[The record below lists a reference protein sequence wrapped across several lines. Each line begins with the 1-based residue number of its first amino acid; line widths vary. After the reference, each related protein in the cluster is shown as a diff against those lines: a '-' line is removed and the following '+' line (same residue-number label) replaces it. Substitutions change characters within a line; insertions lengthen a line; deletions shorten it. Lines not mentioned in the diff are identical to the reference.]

1 MARKWVS
8 AAAICVLTILS
19 GASPAAAFSGTGP
32 HSADAHSPVSAGS
45 TAEIALKLLRDGGLQ
60 VTEKVTVPGGQ
71 RLVSTL
77 PLRLPVDDGQDRRYT
92 VREVKTAGG
101 ASSGQADD
109 QFTVTFGA
117 GASTVVY
124 TLDGALADLG
134 GGQQVRALVAGGFDQ
149 PVAEVRASFLAPTR
163 QMSPLT
169 CFVGGN
175 QPCTLAEV
183 DHTGVVRVQQNT
195 LAAGDRM
202 ELSVGLPPGTAPAN
216 ADFVP
221 ASALAAAFSLTLPSV
236 IGFAVVA
243 VLLIAVFLFVARRR
257 KQDERAT
264 SSGNTT
270 IEVLVREN
278 GRTWFASPD
287 GVLPGQIGT
296 VMDESVDPVDIAATV
311 VDLAVRN
318 YLWLAELP
326 GPDWQISRRNP
337 PDANLRDFERVV
349 YETLLP
355 EGTDTVLLSQLRTL
369 DVSPIHD
376 SMYRDV
382 VASQWFSRRPDT
394 SRGLLALPGVLLF
407 VLGLVATAVLSFTV
421 GHALLGVAVALAGLG
436 LAAARALLPSR
447 TERGR
452 AVAGQ
457 IGGLLRYLHQVRA
470 EDIER
475 PEDREMVF
483 SRSLPYAVVLGDT
496 ERWLGA
502 FADLDPDADGQ
513 AGLSWYGG
521 VEQDHDLRR
530 FGPRL
535 LAFLSALNAALAK
548 DSAKEPAREPA
559 AAG

>member
-8 AAAICVLTILS
+8 AAAIAALAVLS
-19 GASPAAAFSGTGP
+19 GASPAAAFSGTGR
-32 HSADAHSPVSAGS
+32 HSENAQASPEA
-45 TAEIALKLLRDGGLQ
+45 TAEIALKLLRDGGFQ

-71 RLVSTL
+71 QLVSTL
-77 PLRLPVDDGQDRRYT
+77 PLRLPADDGQDLRYT
-92 VREVKTAGG
+92 VRDAKATGGG
-101 ASSGQADD
+101 AVAQADD
-109 QFTVTFGA
+109 QLTLTFGA
-117 GASTVVY
+117 GESTVVY
-124 TLDGALADLG
+124 TLAGALADQG

-149 PVAEVRASFLAPTR
+149 PVKEIKASFLAPAR
-163 QMSPLT
+163 QMAPVT
-169 CFVGGN
+169 CSIGAN
-175 QPCTLAEV
+175 QPCTLSEV
-183 DHTGVVRVQQNT
+183 DHTGVLRLQQND
-195 LAAGDRM
+195 LPPGARM

-243 VLLIAVFLFVARRR
+243 VLLIAAALFVWRRR
-257 KQDERAT
+257 KQDELAT
-264 SSGNTT
+264 STGDTT
-270 IEVLVREN
+270 IEVLLREN

-337 PDANLRDFERVV
+337 PDEHLRDFERVV

-355 EGTDTVLLSQLRTL
+355 EGTDTVLLSRLSEL
-369 DVSPIHD
+369 DSAPIQD

-394 SRGLLALPGVLLF
+394 SRGVLALPGILLF

-447 TERGR
+447 TARGR

-457 IGGLLRYLHQVRA
+457 IRGLLRYLHRVRA

-475 PEDREMVF
+475 PADREMVF

-521 VEQDHDLRR
+521 VEQDDDLRR

-535 LAFLSALNAALAK
+535 LAFLAALNHALT
-548 DSAKEPAREPA
+548 KEPSKT
-559 AAG
+559 GS